1 MRRSFE
7 RISFPFVGLALGM
20 MAVSACSKSPTG
32 DVGGSVDTQ
41 GLRQGLSAF
50 CLELL
55 DAVSVGAAR
64 NAIPALTDPDMVAAD
79 DVLAGYLLPTDRVI
93 GIKVGSDY
101 LAFPHN
107 ILWWHE
113 IVNVR
118 ILGLAITYCPL
129 TGSSMVFSNTAAGGA
144 QFGVSGLLFQ
154 NNLVM
159 YDRSASGV
167 EESLWPQMLTVA
179 RCGAAEGRALTMY
192 RSTEMQWEDWVALH
206 PDTRVLSSETGYDRP
221 YGLYPYGNYEEEG
234 NDFTLIPIPPPLR
247 DERRP
252 AKERVLGIP
261 FGDEEG
267 GARAYPFG
275 SLRDLGDLTVVQEIV
290 GVPPTE
296 IVVFWDSDAE
306 AAVAFRPQVDGQ
318 HLTFEVTNGAFVDV
332 ETGSQWS
339 IDGEAL
345 SGTFAGSTLP
355 IVADAYVSF
364 WFAFAAFFPNADL
377 WGPEA

>member
-1 MRRSFE
+1 MS
-7 RISFPFVGLALGM
+7 
-20 MAVSACSKSPTG
+20 T
-32 DVGGSVDTQ
+32 
-41 GLRQGLSAF
+41 F
-50 CLELL
+50 CLDLL
-55 DAVSVGAAR
+55 DAVAVGASR
-64 NAIPALTDPDMVAAD
+64 DGIPALTDPDMVAAD
-79 DVLAGYLLPTDRVI
+79 DVLADYLLPTDRVI

-144 QFGVSGLLFQ
+144 DFGVSGLLFQ

-192 RSTEMQWEDWVALH
+192 RSIEIEWADWVALH
-206 PDTRVLSSETGYDRP
+206 PDTRVLSSETGYVRP
-221 YGLYPYGNYEEEG
+221 YGQYPYGNYEG
-234 NDFTLIPIPPPLR
+234 NDFTLIPIPLPLL
-247 DERRP
+247 DDRRP
-252 AKERVLGIP
+252 MKERVLGIP
-261 FGDEEG
+261 FGDEDG

-275 SLRDLGDLTVVQEIV
+275 SLHDLGDLAVVQEIV
-290 GVPPTE
+290 GVPASE

-318 HLTFEVTNGAFVDV
+318 HLTFEVTNGAFVDA

-345 SGTFAGSTLP
+345 SGPLAGSTLP

-377 WGPEA
+377 WETEA